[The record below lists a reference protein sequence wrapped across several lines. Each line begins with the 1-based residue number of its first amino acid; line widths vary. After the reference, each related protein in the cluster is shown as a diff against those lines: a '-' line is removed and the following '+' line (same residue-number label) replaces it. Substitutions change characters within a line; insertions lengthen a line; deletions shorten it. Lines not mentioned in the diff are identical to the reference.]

1 MHKMLK
7 TAFGNYVMGTTQ
19 TSEWFLLIQT

>member
-1 MHKMLK
+1 MLK